1 MTTPNPF
8 SAPITLSNAAAT
20 LVPLSPDH
28 LSDLQEAT
36 QDGDLNQLW
45 FTAVPSAQGMANEI
59 ERRLSLQRAGT
70 MNPFAI
76 ISNMP
81 GALQGKAVGMTT
93 FMNIDAP
100 NRHVEIGSTW
110 YRAAV
115 QRTALNTSCKRLLLA
130 HAFDTLD
137 CIAVEFRTHFMNHAS
152 RRGIERLGAKLDG
165 VLRNHQLAHSAVHG
179 TTLRDTCVYSI
190 TCDEWPTVR
199 AHLDFQI
206 SKPR

>member
-59 ERRLSLQRAGT
+59 ERRQSLQRAGT

-152 RRGIERLGAKLDG
+152 RRGIERLGA
-165 VLRNHQLAHSAVHG
+165 VHG